1 MTVSLDAEPGRALHR
16 GNFGETHMTE
26 FRKAYAKITK
36 AESIIRV
43 AGIKF
48 REKPSSSDP
57 WAK

>member
-1 MTVSLDAEPGRALHR
+1 
-16 GNFGETHMTE
+16 MTE
-26 FRKAYAKITK
+26 FRKAYAKDGTK
-36 AESIIRV
+36 AESIIKV